1 MEGFIEHI
9 ITSIEEI
16 ENEIKLDILNGIEKE
31 SNYTIEED
39 VVSSN

>member
-1 MEGFIEHI
+1 MEGFVEHI

>member
-16 ENEIKLDILNGIEKE
+16 ENEIKQDILNGTEKE
-31 SNYTIEED
+31 SNHTVEED
-39 VVSSN
+39 VVSNN